1 MPVALSLTVFAIG
14 YLSYFKISRSLY
26 FRKCLGRQFDEER
39 KTLRWI
45 VFQRLTG
52 VFCLGMFPGIFVLF
66 LPFWRFSDLGLDLNL
81 SKTVLIW
88 TSGIGICVLIIS
100 YFFSQK
106 PENFRIYPQIRE
118 NPWTIKTVVLNTG
131 SWLAY
136 LCAYEFLFRGLLL
149 FTLYFALGLWPALVI
164 TTCLYIL
171 VHIPKGFKEVLGA
184 LPFGMVLGLISIEAG
199 SIWPALFIHA
209 VLALSNDHFSL
220 SANPDMR
227 YNVFDKKRA
236 I

>member
-1 MPVALSLTVFAIG
+1 MTVALSLTVFAIG
-14 YLSYFKISRSLY
+14 YSSYFFISHSQY
-26 FRKCLGRQFDEER
+26 FRKFLGRQFDEDR
-39 KTLRWI
+39 MSLLWI
-45 VFQRLTG
+45 VFQRLAG
-52 VFCLGMFPGIFVLF
+52 VICLGLFPGILVLS
-66 LPFWRFSDLGLDLNL
+66 LSFWRFSDLGLGLDL

-118 NPWTIKTVVLNTG
+118 NPWTIKTVVINTG

-149 FTLYFALGLWPALVI
+149 FTLYFALGLWPAIVI
-164 TTCLYIL
+164 TTCLYVL
-171 VHIPKGFKEVLGA
+171 VHIPKGFKEAVGA
-184 LPFGMVLGLISIEAG
+184 LPFGVVLGLITIEAG

-209 VLALSNDHFSL
+209 ILALSNDHFAL
-220 SANPDMR
+220 RANPDMH
-227 YNVFDKKRA
+227 YKVLDKQRA
-236 I
+236 N